1 MAPIP
6 VMERWSNP
14 PSTSGADGDLSL
26 GFFPMFQGIIP
37 LIWGFALKLFQNFES
52 TIQPLTPIHSVFD
65 GSHLNTYSLFYPCFY
80 PIEDN
85 YMLSPLQRT
94 GTVATGMGMVHL
106 DLQIWLFFIGVETK
120 MGLSFVFYGGFSWI
134 FCSLVISTNF
144 AVVEAAG
151 ESLFRVIRF
160 FCVVTLY
167 KRKEDGLVAT

>member
-52 TIQPLTPIHSVFD
+52 TIQPLTPIHSIFD
-65 GSHLNTYSLFYPCFY
+65 GSHLNTYSLLYPCIY

-120 MGLSFVFYGGFSWI
+120 MGLI
-134 FCSLVISTNF
+134 ISTNF